1 MPATAGARTDGAEC
15 SMQLIMRPVGGF
27 SSAQDATPV
36 ADKIP
41 AITVIFSSVSN
52 NVKTY
57 ALIPAA
63 GSGSRMGAAQ
73 PKQYVQIAGRPLL
86 YYALRALAL
95 HPAIEQVFIV
105 LAQDDDHF
113 TRCDWREFGAKIK
126 PLYCGGATRA
136 VSVFNGLLAARD
148 TIDGA
153 DWVLVHDAA
162 RPCLGREELDRL
174 FGEVDQDDTGGL
186 LAVPLADT
194 LKRANRD
201 SRVAR
206 TEPRDNLWLAQTP
219 QMFRYRLLIEAL
231 RAGDPAV
238 ATDEARAI
246 EGLGLKPRL
255 VMGTPSNIKVTFPE
269 DLALAELIL
278 GSRQPPA
285 ASRQRRTGVAR
296 RKAKKRS

>member
-1 MPATAGARTDGAEC
+1 M
-15 SMQLIMRPVGGF
+15 
-27 SSAQDATPV
+27 
-36 ADKIP
+36 
-41 AITVIFSSVSN
+41 IFFPVSN

-63 GSGSRMGAAQ
+63 GSGSRMGTAQ
-73 PKQYVQIAGRPLL
+73 PKQYVQIADRPLL

-113 TRCDWREFGAKIK
+113 KRFDWREFGAKIK
-126 PLYCGGATRA
+126 PLYCGGETRA

-148 TIDGA
+148 TIDGS

-174 FGEVDQDDTGGL
+174 FGEIDADDTGGL

-231 RAGDPAV
+231 RAGDPAL

-255 VMGTPSNIKVTFPE
+255 VMGAASNIKVTFPE
-269 DLALAELIL
+269 DLALAELII
-278 GSRQPPA
+278 GSRQPSA